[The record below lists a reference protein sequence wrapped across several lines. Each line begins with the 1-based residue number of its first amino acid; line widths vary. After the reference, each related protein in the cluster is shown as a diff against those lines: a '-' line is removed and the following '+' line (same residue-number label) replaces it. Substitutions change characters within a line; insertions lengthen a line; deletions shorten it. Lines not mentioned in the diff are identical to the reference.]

1 MYVGLSTYTLL
12 LPPVIKWL
20 VYYVLAECPYRIL
33 EISKIPK
40 MHETTYMSEKIIND
54 RIPANQEALINAG
67 YNHKLKH
74 QKQDQKKDN
83 SHQRKKQII

>member
-1 MYVGLSTYTLL
+1 
-12 LPPVIKWL
+12 
-20 VYYVLAECPYRIL
+20 
-33 EISKIPK
+33 
-40 MHETTYMSEKIIND
+40 MHETKYMCEKIIDD